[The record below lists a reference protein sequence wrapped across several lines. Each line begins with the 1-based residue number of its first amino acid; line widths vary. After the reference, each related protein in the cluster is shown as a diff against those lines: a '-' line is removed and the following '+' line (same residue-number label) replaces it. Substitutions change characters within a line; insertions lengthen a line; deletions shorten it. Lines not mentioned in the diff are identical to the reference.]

1 MLAKH
6 FLTTLSPAK
15 VNLGL
20 SILNKLPNGYHE
32 VKTIYSQISLFDELS
47 FILLDTDDVTLKSNS
62 SEIPKDEKNLVIK
75 VAKLIQKQLGVN
87 KGVHIKITKNIPIES
102 GLGGGSSNA
111 AQTILAVN
119 QLWKLNLTQSEM
131 IELAKTIGADVAY
144 QLEGGIKL
152 ETQGGKGSG
161 QFENLPNLPKCL
173 IVLCFPGVSISS
185 FLAYEEFDRFKT
197 KEYTTQA
204 NNLAPLIEAIKKQNI
219 SLIGRGLF
227 NDFET
232 LIFKKYPLLKGIK
245 NQMIE
250 YGAQGALLSGKGSSV
265 FGLFS
270 NKTDAQKT
278 YEKLLKKYPHTY
290 LTTPYEK
297 EEKN

>member
-1 MLAKH
+1 MLAKS
-6 FLTTLSPAK
+6 FFTTLSPAK

-20 SILNKLPNGYHE
+20 SILDKLPNGYHE
-32 VKTIYSQISLFDELS
+32 VKTIYCQISLFDELS
-47 FILLDTDDVTLKSNS
+47 FLLLDTNAVTLKSS
-62 SEIPKDEKNLVIK
+62 SSTIPQDEKNLAIK
-75 VAKLIQKQLGVN
+75 AARLIQKRCDVN
-87 KGVHIKITKNIPIES
+87 KGVHIEINKIIPVES

-119 QLWKLNLTQSEM
+119 QLWEINLTQSEM

-152 ETQGGKGSG
+152 EVQGGKNSG
-161 QFENLPNLPKCL
+161 QFENLPSLPKCF

-185 FLAYEEFDRFKT
+185 VLAYEQFDRFKT
-197 KEYTTQA
+197 KKNSTQTD
-204 NNLAPLIEAIKKQNI
+204 NLEPLIEAIENQSL
-219 SLIGRGLF
+219 SLIGKSLF

-232 LIFKKYPLLKGIK
+232 PTFKKYPFLKVIK

-250 YGAQGALLSGKGSSV
+250 YGARGALLSGKGSSV

-270 NKTDAQKT
+270 NKTDAKKT
-278 YEKLLKKYPHTY
+278 YTRLLKKYPQTY
-290 LTTPYEK
+290 LTTPYEQK
-297 EEKN
+297 KNN